1 MREEKVI
8 VSHSIEKEHSL
19 ANLVQIACRFDSRI
33 QIRCDEKKLNAK
45 SIIGMMSLNP
55 QAGAELTVTAE
66 GADESQA
73 IQEIID
79 FLR

>member
-33 QIRCDEKKLNAK
+33 QIRCDEKTLNAK

-55 QAGAELTVTAE
+55 QAGAKLTVTAE

>member
-33 QIRCDEKKLNAK
+33 RIQCEEKTLNAK
-45 SIIGMMSLNP
+45 SIIGVMSLNP

>member
-8 VSHSIEKEHSL
+8 VSHRIEKEHSL

-33 QIRCDEKKLNAK
+33 QIRCDEKTLNAK

>member
-8 VSHSIEKEHSL
+8 VSHSIEKVHSL

-33 QIRCDEKKLNAK
+33 QIRCDEKTLNAK

-66 GADESQA
+66 GADERQA

>member
-33 QIRCDEKKLNAK
+33 QIRCDEKTLNAK

-66 GADESQA
+66 GAAESQA

>member
-33 QIRCDEKKLNAK
+33 QIRCDEKTLNAK

-79 FLR
+79 FIR

>member
-1 MREEKVI
+1 MREKKVI
-8 VSHSIEKEHSL
+8 VSHRIEKEHSL

-33 QIRCDEKKLNAK
+33 QIRCDEKTLNAK

>member
-33 QIRCDEKKLNAK
+33 QIRCDEKTLNAK

-55 QAGAELTVTAE
+55 QAGAELTVTVE

>member
-33 QIRCDEKKLNAK
+33 RIQCEEKTLNAK
-45 SIIGMMSLNP
+45 SIIGVMSLNP
-55 QAGAELTVTAE
+55 QAGTELTITAE
-66 GADESQA
+66 GSDECEA
-73 IQEIID
+73 IREIID
-79 FLR
+79 YLR

>member
-8 VSHSIEKEHSL
+8 VSHSIEKVHSL

-33 QIRCDEKKLNAK
+33 QIRCDEKTLNAK

>member
-33 QIRCDEKKLNAK
+33 RIQCEEKTLNAK
-45 SIIGMMSLNP
+45 SIIGVMSLNP
-55 QAGAELTVTAE
+55 QAGTELTITAE
-66 GADESQA
+66 GSDESEA
-73 IQEIID
+73 IREIID
-79 FLR
+79 YLR

>member
-19 ANLVQIACRFDSRI
+19 ANHVQIACRFDSRI
-33 QIRCDEKKLNAK
+33 QVRCGEKTLNAK
-45 SIIGMMSLNP
+45 SILGVMSLNP
-55 QAGAELTVTAE
+55 QAGTELTVTAE

-73 IQEIID
+73 IREIID
-79 FLR
+79 YLR

>member
-33 QIRCDEKKLNAK
+33 QIRCDEKTLNAK
-45 SIIGMMSLNP
+45 SIIGMMFLNP